1 MITLCLSTQ
10 TVPYNSTA
18 LLREN
23 HTAVSQLLSCL
34 TSFVLVFG
42 QHGVSTNLRGLRPR
56 NKIILKMARYMA
68 NSPGLCCN
76 SGGGRG
82 NCRGCALHSHGTCRR
97 RVGRTAGEGM
107 EAVGTD
113 NTSDVMR
120 ARRACFCF
128 PKALEASNIDRQG
141 CRSRERRHGI
151 ERVTNSLFFVI
162 SYETGD
168 IG

>member
-1 MITLCLSTQ
+1 MLVDRLAVEAGLLLWFLAGLLLGSLERLVYCCVS
-10 TVPYNSTA
+10 STA
-18 LLREN
+18 VVSAVTPAEDEG
-23 HTAVSQLLSCL
+23 TA
-34 TSFVLVFG
+34 
-42 QHGVSTNLRGLRPR
+42 RA
-56 NKIILKMARYMA
+56 AR
-68 NSPGLCCN
+68 
-76 SGGGRG
+76 
-82 NCRGCALHSHGTCRR
+82 LHSHGTCRR

-120 ARRACFCF
+120 SRRACFCF
-128 PKALEASNIDRQG
+128 PKALEASNIDRQE

-151 ERVTNSLFFVI
+151 ERVTNRLSFVI